1 MKIRRALFKIFG
13 PVILAALLVV
23 AVLIIPFASSGF
35 NHQTIERAAV
45 SQSKNV
51 FKGVAVKRQALAE
64 NYVPFMGS
72 SELSRM
78 DSFHPSV
85 LAQHYHRD
93 YRPFLLGAAGSQ
105 SLTHYWGMQGINH
118 ELQNK
123 KAVMIVSPQWFVKQG
138 QNPIAF
144 MQYHS
149 NLQTVTWL
157 LQATTNKD
165 DRYAAQRLLDMQ
177 VDKADSRLDLMVK
190 KIADGKQL
198 SQADRTYLQLEKNSL
213 ANQDRWFSTLSMK
226 NRTDR
231 INKAAGQLP
240 SSPYNVKRLDAIAYE
255 MGDKATTNNQFRVNN
270 KFWNKRLKG
279 NYRKLKGEQKN
290 FNYVQSP
297 EFADFQLVLNQF
309 HKDNMDVMFVIPPV
323 NKRWSQYTGLS
334 MAMLRQFDRKINYQL
349 RSQGFTNIVDLS
361 NDGGEDFFMQDT
373 IHLGWRGWLK
383 VDQHVAPFLEGKY
396 QRPHYQMNDYFYSK
410 QWQDMANSQLN
421 QYLAKN

>member
-1 MKIRRALFKIFG
+1 
-13 PVILAALLVV
+13 
-23 AVLIIPFASSGF
+23 
-35 NHQTIERAAV
+35 
-45 SQSKNV
+45 
-51 FKGVAVKRQALAE
+51 
-64 NYVPFMGS
+64 
-72 SELSRM
+72 
-78 DSFHPSV
+78 
-85 LAQHYHRD
+85 
-93 YRPFLLGAAGSQ
+93 
-105 SLTHYWGMQGINH
+105 
-118 ELQNK
+118 
-123 KAVMIVSPQWFVKQG
+123 
-138 QNPIAF
+138 
-144 MQYHS
+144 
-149 NLQTVTWL
+149 
-157 LQATTNKD
+157 
-165 DRYAAQRLLDMQ
+165 
-177 VDKADSRLDLMVK
+177 
-190 KIADGKQL
+190 
-198 SQADRTYLQLEKNSL
+198 
-213 ANQDRWFSTLSMK
+213 MK

-255 MGDKATTNNQFRVNN
+255 MGDKATTNNQFRVSN

-396 QRPHYQMNDYFYSK
+396 QQPHYQMNDYFYSK

-421 QYLAKN
+421 HYLAKN